1 MKISFVNWNK
11 TEIKIYK
18 IKYKIIYLK
27 NLNTYKKGSLKM
39 AKIKIEY
46 N

>member
-11 TEIKIYK
+11 TEIKINK
-18 IKYKIIYLK
+18 IKSKIIY
-27 NLNTYKKGSLKM
+27 LNTYKKGSLLKM
-39 AKIKIEY
+39 AQIKIEY